1 MDRWEDGFVEVNGIK
16 VHYYRTGGDKP
27 QVVLNHG
34 AMDDGLCW
42 TRVVKELEP
51 DYDVIMVDARGHGLS
66 DSGKG
71 DYSSKTRAT
80 DLAETINMLG
90 LDKPAIGGHS
100 MGADTSFHL
109 AAMYPKIPRGIF
121 LEDPPLV
128 MPGQPFFGGDIGKR
142 GDGVLKL
149 IATIMVLFKIMPKFI
164 GKPLAK
170 KMMPASPDD
179 EIILWLNSKKRANT
193 DFISNMRNIIDPE
206 DGFPSYVLK
215 KIRVPTLLIMGDREK
230 GAIVSQEAAQEL
242 AAILPDL
249 QVTHLPG
256 ANHDIRRAKFD
267 EYMQSLKS
275 FLAQTNV
282 STAGI

>member
-42 TRVVKELEP
+42 TRVVKELES

-71 DYSSKTRAT
+71 NYNSKTRAT

-90 LDKPAIGGHS
+90 LDKPAIGGHL

-121 LEDPPLV
+121 LEDPP
-128 MPGQPFFGGDIGKR
+128 PRHARP
-142 GDGVLKL
+142 
-149 IATIMVLFKIMPKFI
+149 TLFWWRYWEARRRC
-164 GKPLAK
+164 L
-170 KMMPASPDD
+170 
-179 EIILWLNSKKRANT
+179 EVN
-193 DFISNMRNIIDPE
+193 RNDYGSIQDHAQIHRQTARKENDA
-206 DGFPSYVLK
+206 GFP
-215 KIRVPTLLIMGDREK
+215 G
-230 GAIVSQEAAQEL
+230 
-242 AAILPDL
+242 
-249 QVTHLPG
+249 
-256 ANHDIRRAKFD
+256 
-267 EYMQSLKS
+267 
-275 FLAQTNV
+275 
-282 STAGI
+282 

>member
-1 MDRWEDGFVEVNGIK
+1 
-16 VHYYRTGGDKP
+16 
-27 QVVLNHG
+27 
-34 AMDDGLCW
+34 
-42 TRVVKELEP
+42 
-51 DYDVIMVDARGHGLS
+51 
-66 DSGKG
+66 
-71 DYSSKTRAT
+71 
-80 DLAETINMLG
+80 
-90 LDKPAIGGHS
+90 
-100 MGADTSFHL
+100 
-109 AAMYPKIPRGIF
+109 
-121 LEDPPLV
+121 
-128 MPGQPFFGGDIGKR
+128 
-142 GDGVLKL
+142 
-149 IATIMVLFKIMPKFI
+149 MPKFI

-179 EIILWLNSKKRANT
+179 EIIPWLNSKKRANT

>member
-1 MDRWEDGFVEVNGIK
+1 MANWEDGFVEANGIK

-42 TRVVKELEP
+42 TRVAKELEP
-51 DYDVIMVDARGHGLS
+51 DYDVIMIDARGHGLS
-66 DSGKG
+66 DSGQG
-71 DYSSKTRAT
+71 DYRSETRTA
-80 DLAETINMLG
+80 DLAETIKMLG

-100 MGADTSFHL
+100 MGADVSFHL
-109 AAMYPKIPRGIF
+109 AAMYTQIPRAIF

-128 MPGQPFFGGDIGKR
+128 MPGQPVFGGDIGKR
-142 GDGVLKL
+142 GDSALKL
-149 IATIMVLFKIMPKFI
+149 MATIMYLFKIMPKFI

-170 KMMPASPDD
+170 KMMPVSPDD
-179 EIILWLNSKKRANT
+179 EIIPWLNSKKRTST
-193 DFISNMRNIIDPE
+193 DFICNMRNVIDIE
-206 DGFPSYVLK
+206 GIFPSDVLK
-215 KIRVPTLLIMGDREK
+215 KIKVPTLLIMGDRER

-249 QVTHLPG
+249 QIAHLQG

-267 EYMQSLKS
+267 EYIQSLKS
-275 FLAQTNV
+275 FLAQTNM
-282 STAGI
+282 STAGR